1 MVNRD
6 VVLKDLRDELD
17 ALDDR
22 ILALLAER
30 YRIRDRVMALK
41 IAHDMPIIAQDRVEP
56 MLSRLEARAAAL
68 HIPPEF
74 ARALYS
80 LVLDYSHKYEEEF
93 RNRKAG

>member
-6 VVLKDLRDELD
+6 VILKDLREELD

-22 ILALLAER
+22 ILALFAER
-30 YRIRDRVMALK
+30 YRIRDKVMALK
-41 IAHDMPIIAQDRVEP
+41 IAHDLPIVAPDRVEAI
-56 MLSRLEARAAAL
+56 LTRLEAKATAL
-68 HIPPEF
+68 NIPPEF

-80 LVLDYSHKYEEEF
+80 RVLDYSHKYEEEF